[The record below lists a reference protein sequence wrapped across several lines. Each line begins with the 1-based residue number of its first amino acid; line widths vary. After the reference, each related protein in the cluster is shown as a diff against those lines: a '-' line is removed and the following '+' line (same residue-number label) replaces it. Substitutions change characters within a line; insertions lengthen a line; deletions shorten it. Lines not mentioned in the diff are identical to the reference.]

1 MQRRCDTQAHGL
13 APSAA
18 RARQRVKG
26 EAAPS
31 SRRATPCKRHGAGGA
46 AACARARDGARRMG
60 VARLRVGATK
70 ERAQPPVCKWVNMS
84 ADETTTLAHL
94 CATRGSWRWTRMT
107 ADTHWSQCILQT
119 HECHA
124 CSAVGGLGA
133 ASGHAALETQVE
145 TWPALYRGREPTGEN
160 NKPACSRLIACARA
174 RLPGIAGPAHPAVTY
189 AIFDSVALPALL
201 LAPRAPHGATPRCSP
216 MAHGP
221 HST

>member
-1 MQRRCDTQAHGL
+1 MEKSDRLASCRRAMQRRCDTQAHGL
-13 APSAA
+13 APGAA

-60 VARLRVGATK
+60 VAHLRVGATK
-70 ERAQPPVCKWVNMS
+70 ERAQPPVCNWVNMS

-160 NKPACSRLIACARA
+160 NKPACFFGDDRRQFPQPI
-174 RLPGIAGPAHPAVTY
+174 
-189 AIFDSVALPALL
+189 
-201 LAPRAPHGATPRCSP
+201 
-216 MAHGP
+216 
-221 HST
+221 

>member
-1 MQRRCDTQAHGL
+1 MEKSDRLALCRRAMQRRCDTQAHGL
-13 APSAA
+13 APGAA

-94 CATRGSWRWTRMT
+94 YATRGSWRWTRMT

-119 HECHA
+119 RECHA

-133 ASGHAALETQVE
+133 ASGHAALETRVE

-160 NKPACSRLIACARA
+160 NKPAWIDRRL
-174 RLPGIAGPAHPAVTY
+174 LEEKT
-189 AIFDSVALPALL
+189 
-201 LAPRAPHGATPRCSP
+201 
-216 MAHGP
+216 
-221 HST
+221 HSEHWPS